1 MARLDT
7 NMSIKITV
15 HFQHWQH
22 AMGTQGLTKLDVK
35 ENIDKDNLYEQ

>member
-15 HFQHWQH
+15 HFQTSHRLL
-22 AMGTQGLTKLDVK
+22 GTQGLRELDVK
-35 ENIDKDNLYEQ
+35 EDIDKDNLYEQ